1 MDNIGASVNDLKT
14 AFIGASKVAVGNRIT
29 LVLDVAREL
38 GVKVGDKVVIEKDE
52 SGRLIIRKG

>member
-1 MDNIGASVNDLKT
+1 VIDLKT
-14 AFIGASKVAVGNRIT
+14 TFIGASKVAIGNRIT

-38 GVKVGDKVVIEKDE
+38 GIKVGDKVVIEKDE